1 LCSDCVDDLSES
13 AVVEDEV
20 SAVVEDE
27 VVNTEDTPLE
37 LATEDTPL
45 ELAAEDEDKVTCTF

>member
-1 LCSDCVDDLSES
+1 M
-13 AVVEDEV
+13 VEDEV